1 MFYLTGGGAWKN
13 YKLSVSA
20 PGGSVSD
27 NETKTAWSIGGGAEW
42 MFAPKWSAKLEYL
55 YMDTGDTSVTL
66 LGTTF
71 TGHAQ
76 NNIVRVGVN
85 YHF

>member
-1 MFYLTGGGAWKN
+1 
-13 YKLSVSA
+13 
-20 PGGSVSD
+20 
-27 NETKTAWSIGGGAEW
+27 
-42 MFAPKWSAKLEYL
+42 
-55 YMDTGDTSVTL
+55 MDTGDTSVTL